1 MGLAIQAL
9 LRLSSLRH
17 LPVVMVLLWTLVL
30 TWRADGREEGW
41 KGVVGYGGASLLL
54 LILFWPEI
62 VPFGRAPGRM
72 TDPGQIASYAA
83 SQDPGAQVVT
93 AQDTGQ
99 VPTTLS
105 TPALVAPGFR
115 LLLRAITETPL
126 ALAKA
131 INSQAQRTFAN
142 VMPMSW
148 LLGLQLTAPVTAA
161 IQDWVQSCY
170 APVVT
175 TILAQGQAQTQ
186 EDLLPWNSSAVAQ
199 ALATRQVPPGASTG
213 LVFISGP
220 QAGNLVPCDVYLAAV
235 EFQTQSWLYDL
246 KSPAGTPLSQ
256 VFEQELGLD
265 AQQQARFLV
274 YREILRV
281 LPAAV
286 TAPSLAGAMAATT
299 VTSLGAGGLSSG
311 LLGKITGLFSF
322 GLGVAKGATEAMSTQ
337 VQNFIG
343 GLTWL
348 VQVAVF
354 LVWFGPYIM
363 GLIQLVMLSLF
374 PFVLLWALIPRTQFL
389 PLAQYFVALLFTF
402 AVPLFW
408 ALVDQAQ
415 KLAGAA
421 AQPPTGGFLGIMGP
435 LYAAGWSMMVTV
447 LGILVIPVVCG
458 LLFFAAFRAVG
469 SLWRGGIS

>member
-1 MGLAIQAL
+1 
-9 LRLSSLRH
+9 
-17 LPVVMVLLWTLVL
+17 
-30 TWRADGREEGW
+30 
-41 KGVVGYGGASLLL
+41 
-54 LILFWPEI
+54 LFWPEI
-62 VPFGRAPGRM
+62 IPSGQDAVRT
-72 TDPGQIASYAA
+72 TDPSQVASYAA

-99 VPTTLS
+99 VPTTLNN
-105 TPALVAPGFR
+105 PALVAPGFR

-148 LLGLQLTAPVTAA
+148 LLGVQLTAPVTAA

-175 TILAQGQAQTQ
+175 NILASGQAQTQ
-186 EDLLPWNSSAVAQ
+186 EDFLPWNNSAVAQ
-199 ALATRQVPPGASTG
+199 ALAARQVPLGASTG
-213 LVFISGP
+213 LVFMSGP
-220 QAGNLVPCDVYLAAV
+220 QAGNLVPCDVYLGAT
-235 EFQTQSWLYDL
+235 EFQTQRWLFDL

-265 AQQQARFLV
+265 SQQQARFLV

-286 TAPSLAGAMAATT
+286 ASPNLTAALAATT
-299 VTSLGAGGLSSG
+299 VANGVVGGVTGALM
-311 LLGKITGLFSF
+311 GKITGGLTMLF
-322 GLGVAKGATEAMSTQ
+322 GAGKGAADAVGNQ
-337 VQNFIG
+337 VQQFMS
-343 GLTWL
+343 GLAWL

-363 GLIQLVMLSLF
+363 GLIQLVMVSLF
-374 PFVLLWALIPRTQFL
+374 PFVILWALIPRTQFL
-389 PLAQYFVALLFTF
+389 PLAQYFVALLLTF
-402 AVPLFW
+402 SVPLFW
-408 ALVDQAQ
+408 ALIDQAQ

-421 AQPPTGGFLGIMGP
+421 ARPPTDGFLGIMGP
-435 LYAAGWSMMVTV
+435 LQSTSWSMMVTV
-447 LGILVIPVVCG
+447 LGILVIPMVCG

-469 SLWRGGIS
+469 SLWRSGMS